1 MSIRPQDMQ
10 TFIDE
15 HNLKTNSVIKDDT
28 LIRLQTSEELEN
40 ERIHQSGLVGNLSLN
55 AILKG
60 MQTSINGIVD
70 DLTKLK
76 SISNIP
82 EILTKEDR
90 GLYFGIFLLII
101 GLVLG
106 LALVAF

>member
-1 MSIRPQDMQ
+1 MAIRPQDMQ

-40 ERIHQSGLVGNLSLN
+40 ERIHQNGLVGNLSLN
-55 AILKG
+55 AILQG
-60 MQTSINGIVD
+60 MQTTINGVVD

-76 SISNIP
+76 SIGDIP

-90 GLYFGIFLLII
+90 GLYFGIFLLLV
-101 GLVLG
+101 GLALG
-106 LALVAF
+106 LAMVAF